1 MPTPTFLPLT
11 LAAVGSAATSP
22 APLSGEDP
30 TDAQVIARKARLADD
45 AAADCW
51 MTLLAGCHTAQVRG
65 ALPVRLRELSEA
77 AARYAGQ
84 NWWYGD
90 GSHQRHRVARAEE
103 RITEAVRDS
112 DGADFAEAF
121 IGYDQ
126 AVATAVVTA
135 QSRMGTP
142 AQ

>member
-1 MPTPTFLPLT
+1 MPTPTFLPLI
-11 LAAVGSAATSP
+11 LAAATSAATSP
-22 APLSGEDP
+22 VPPPSREAAE
-30 TDAQVIARKARLADD
+30 VIVHKAHLADA

-51 MTLLAGCHTAQVRG
+51 MTLLAGCQTAQVRR
-65 ALPVRLRELSEA
+65 ALPIRLRELSEA
-77 AARYAGQ
+77 TAEYTGHT
-84 NWWYGD
+84 WWNGE
-90 GSHQRHRVARAEE
+90 GSHQRRRVARAEE
-103 RITEAVRDS
+103 RIAEAVRDS

-126 AVATAVVTA
+126 AVATAVVSA